1 MFLKRDTLG
10 SQLSATS
17 VRDTHVNTSAV
28 ESLNS
33 SHPQKPYVCKAPGCT
48 KRYTDP
54 SSLRKHV
61 KTVHGVDFY
70 AQGGHKK
77 HKGNE
82 HDEMEER
89 RWGMMEGGC
98 HPNMSPMTPNSNGSG
113 SPKIKTEVRIEIT
126 PARTNRVPSA
136 QTNMSLTCPVSAA
149 CVSRQLL
156 GPLQPRDVPCRDGSL
171 PWP

>member
-1 MFLKRDTLG
+1 M
-10 SQLSATS
+10 
-17 VRDTHVNTSAV
+17 
-28 ESLNS
+28 
-33 SHPQKPYVCKAPGCT
+33 
-48 KRYTDP
+48 
-54 SSLRKHV
+54 

-126 PARTNRVPSA
+126 LAGHWGNTDKQTPQCADKYESNVSCFSCLCLRGVTPTTRTTPCPWQAWVTTGATTTFPSA
-136 QTNMSLTCPVSAA
+136 TTMSAQPTMPWTQGIGNCPEKRRTSM
-149 CVSRQLL
+149 
-156 GPLQPRDVPCRDGSL
+156 
-171 PWP
+171 

>member
-1 MFLKRDTLG
+1 M
-10 SQLSATS
+10 
-17 VRDTHVNTSAV
+17 
-28 ESLNS
+28 
-33 SHPQKPYVCKAPGCT
+33 CKAPGCT

-113 SPKIKTEVRIEIT
+113 SPKIKTEVSTVEQHQQAT
-126 PARTNRVPSA
+126 GSTL
-136 QTNMSLTCPVSAA
+136 QTRA
-149 CVSRQLL
+149 
-156 GPLQPRDVPCRDGSL
+156 
-171 PWP
+171 

>member
-1 MFLKRDTLG
+1 M
-10 SQLSATS
+10 
-17 VRDTHVNTSAV
+17 
-28 ESLNS
+28 
-33 SHPQKPYVCKAPGCT
+33 
-48 KRYTDP
+48 
-54 SSLRKHV
+54 

-113 SPKIKTEVRIEIT
+113 SPKIKTEVRIVIT
-126 PARTNRVPSA
+126 QAGHWVNTDKH
-136 QTNMSLTCPVSAA
+136 TNMRLATNKCVSAA
-149 CVSRQLL
+149 SVTGELL
-156 GPLQPRDVPCRDGSL
+156 
-171 PWP
+171 

>member
-1 MFLKRDTLG
+1 M
-10 SQLSATS
+10 
-17 VRDTHVNTSAV
+17 
-28 ESLNS
+28 
-33 SHPQKPYVCKAPGCT
+33 
-48 KRYTDP
+48 
-54 SSLRKHV
+54 

-113 SPKIKTEVRIEIT
+113 SPKIKTEVRIVIT
-126 PARTNRVPSA
+126 QAGHTGST
-136 QTNMSLTCPVSAA
+136 QTNTRTSVWTNMRLATNKCVSAA
-149 CVSRQLL
+149 SVS
-156 GPLQPRDVPCRDGSL
+156 G
-171 PWP
+171 